1 MPHLT
6 DVERCVI
13 DFIIYYSRR
22 FRSEPPFTEIME
34 YHNLDLNA
42 ITPALINLDSYGYI
56 KWRRGLN
63 NGIKLTMHNAPK
75 FPARV
80 VNHETN

>member
-1 MPHLT
+1 MPYLT

-13 DFIIYYSRR
+13 DFIIYYNRK
-22 FRSEPPFTEIME
+22 FRSEPPTTEIME